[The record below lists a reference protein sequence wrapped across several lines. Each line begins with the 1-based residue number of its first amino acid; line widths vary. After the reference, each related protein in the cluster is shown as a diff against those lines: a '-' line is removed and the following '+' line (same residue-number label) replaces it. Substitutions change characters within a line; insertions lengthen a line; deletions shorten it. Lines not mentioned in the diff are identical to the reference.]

1 MPAKNTKKM
10 TIVELYLHEN
20 GGSVTDYKKCIAKGE
35 RLGQAFFFALSDL
48 DKRVLRGTIRDP
60 FYKNDIQ
67 SVENAVDYLMERN
80 HKS

>member
-1 MPAKNTKKM
+1 MSAKNSKEM

-20 GGSVTDYKKCIAKGE
+20 GGSIADYKKCITKGE

-48 DKRVLRGTIRDP
+48 DKRILRGSIRDP

-67 SVENAVDYLMERN
+67 SVEEAVDYLMGRN
-80 HKS
+80 HTS